1 MQKEVLISQGLSSLS
16 QILEYGQKLKEL
28 DIKRM
33 DIEKKYK
40 SMDNAI
46 NSIKEIEIK
55 EIEEQS
61 KRLKEILKTTLN
73 QIKNNRLERK
83 DIIKEISLLN
93 KKALD
98 PKNSLDDKK
107 MCLDLIKMQSEILK
121 DIGENGIR
129 TLHELAQTT
138 QKAITASNEK
148 RSKFNIPATLSYIEN

>member
-1 MQKEVLISQGLSSLS
+1 MKEILISQGLSSLT
-16 QILEYGQKLKEL
+16 QFLEYSQKIKEL

-40 SMDNAI
+40 SMDNVV
-46 NSIKEIEIK
+46 NSIKELEIK

-61 KRLKEILKTTLN
+61 KRLEEILKTTLK
-73 QIKNNRLERK
+73 QIENNKLERK

-93 KKALD
+93 KKAID

-107 MCLDLIKMQSEILK
+107 MCLELIKMQSDILK

-138 QKAITASNEK
+138 QKAIMASNEK
-148 RSKFNIPATLSYIEN
+148 RSKFNIPSTLSYIEN